1 MYVEIY
7 SFCVWD
13 LDGMIDTWRLSA
25 ENGWKSWTGIVYCRC
40 GTLGPQINLKL
51 PLPAMQQQFPKLKA
65 YSVLCGKRNRGK
77 QCRQ

>member
-40 GTLGPQINLKL
+40 LLTAGTEPSGEQQTSTLLGCCLRIRIGRIHGGHR
-51 PLPAMQQQFPKLKA
+51 
-65 YSVLCGKRNRGK
+65 VH
-77 QCRQ
+77 